1 MNGQIA
7 LLAMRKRGQ
16 RPSDVFVLVLDA
28 EPQQRGF
35 MAADEAINCG
45 GFPEIDISPSDV
57 TNLLDLRC
65 LRGVRVHI
73 CGCDAQRVRAVA
85 NHVREFE
92 PSEILAVADGN
103 ILRWKPKP

>member
-7 LLAMRKRGQ
+7 VLAMRKRGQ

-28 EPQQRGF
+28 EPTARGF
-35 MAADEAINCG
+35 MAAEDSINCG
-45 GFPEIDISPSDV
+45 GFPEIDISPTDV
-57 TNLLDLRC
+57 PSLLDLRC
-65 LRGVRVHI
+65 LRGVRVHV
-73 CGCDAQRVRAVA
+73 CGRNAQRVRAVA

-92 PSEILAVADGN
+92 PTEILAVADGA